1 VTDVKVVPVP
11 IKMGPMTVMAYLLVG
26 DRVVIVDTGI
36 AGQTQRILDAV
47 TTAGRSAADVSLI
60 LLTHGHGDHAG
71 SAIALRD
78 ATGAPVALGA
88 GDEEKC
94 VSGVDTEM
102 RARHPLNKT
111 LLVAIRRRHALTS
124 SPVGPVPDIVIDG
137 ERSLLEFG
145 VDAVVVPTPGHSRG
159 SLSVFTA
166 AGDALVGDLMGG
178 RGREPRTVRR
188 GGFVCDEDAMS
199 TSIRYVIAQGPERVY
214 TGHDEKP
221 FTLEQLTSAVG
232 LL

>member
-1 VTDVKVVPVP
+1 
-11 IKMGPMTVMAYLLVG
+11 MTVMSYLLLG
-26 DRVVIVDTGI
+26 DRVVVVDTGV
-36 AGQTQRILDAV
+36 AGQTQRILA
-47 TTAGRSAADVSLI
+47 TLAAHGRSAADVSLI

-71 SAIALRD
+71 SAIALHE

-94 VSGVDTEM
+94 LSGVDTEM

-111 LLVAIRRRHALTS
+111 LLLAIRRRHALS
-124 SPVGPVPDIVIDG
+124 PSPVGPVADIVIDQ
-137 ERSLLEFG
+137 ERSLSEFG
-145 VDAVVVPTPGHSRG
+145 IDAVVVPTPGHSRG

-178 RGREPRTVRR
+178 RGREPRTMRR

-199 TSIRYVIAQGPERVY
+199 ASIRCVIARAPDRIY
-214 TGHDEKP
+214 TGHDENP
-221 FTLEQLTSAVG
+221 FSLEQLIATFGS
-232 LL
+232 L

>member
-1 VTDVKVVPVP
+1 MTLVEVVPVP
-11 IKMGPMTVMAYLLVG
+11 VKIGPMTVMSYLLLG
-26 DRVVIVDTGI
+26 DRVVVVDTGV
-36 AGQTQRILDAV
+36 AGQTQRILA
-47 TTAGRSAADVSLI
+47 TLAAHGRSAADVSLI

-71 SAIALRD
+71 SAIALHE

-88 GDEEKC
+88 SDEEKC
-94 VSGVDTEM
+94 LSGVDTEM

-111 LLVAIRRRHALTS
+111 LLLAIRRRHALS
-124 SPVGPVPDIVIDG
+124 PSPVGPVADIVIDQ
-137 ERSLLEFG
+137 ERSLSEFG
-145 VDAVVVPTPGHSRG
+145 IDAVVVPTPGHSRG

-178 RGREPRTVRR
+178 RGREPRTMRR

-199 TSIRYVIAQGPERVY
+199 ASIRCVIARAPDRIY

-221 FTLEQLTSAVG
+221 FSLEQLIATFGS
-232 LL
+232 L

>member
-1 VTDVKVVPVP
+1 MTLVEVVPVP
-11 IKMGPMTVMAYLLVG
+11 VKIGPMTVMSYLLLG
-26 DRVVIVDTGI
+26 DRVVVVDTGV
-36 AGQTQRILDAV
+36 AGQTQRILA
-47 TTAGRSAADVSLI
+47 TLAAHGRSAADVSLI

-71 SAIALRD
+71 SAIALHE

-94 VSGVDTEM
+94 LSGVDTEM

-111 LLVAIRRRHALTS
+111 LLLAIRRRHALS
-124 SPVGPVPDIVIDG
+124 LSPVGPVADIVIDE
-137 ERSLLEFG
+137 ERSLSEFG
-145 VDAVVVPTPGHSRG
+145 IDAVVVPTPGHSRG

-178 RGREPRTVRR
+178 RGREPRTMRR

-199 TSIRYVIAQGPERVY
+199 ASIRCVIARAPDRIY

-221 FTLEQLTSAVG
+221 FSLEQLIATFGS
-232 LL
+232 L

>member
-1 VTDVKVVPVP
+1 VTLVEVVPVP
-11 IKMGPMTVMAYLLVG
+11 VKIGPMTVMSYLLLG
-26 DRVVIVDTGI
+26 DRVVVVDTGV
-36 AGQTQRILDAV
+36 AGQTQRILA
-47 TTAGRSAADVSLI
+47 TLAAHGRSAADVSLI

-71 SAIALRD
+71 SAIALHE

-94 VSGVDTEM
+94 LSGVDTEM

-111 LLVAIRRRHALTS
+111 LLLAIRRRHALS
-124 SPVGPVPDIVIDG
+124 PSPVGPVADIVIDQ
-137 ERSLLEFG
+137 ERSLSEFG
-145 VDAVVVPTPGHSRG
+145 IDAVVVPTPGHSRG

-178 RGREPRTVRR
+178 RGREPRTMRR

-199 TSIRYVIAQGPERVY
+199 ASIRCVIARAPDRIY
-214 TGHDEKP
+214 TGHDENP
-221 FTLEQLTSAVG
+221 FSLEQLIATFGS
-232 LL
+232 L

>member
-1 VTDVKVVPVP
+1 MTLVEVVPVP
-11 IKMGPMTVMAYLLVG
+11 VKIGPMTVMSYLLLG
-26 DRVVIVDTGI
+26 DRVVVVDTGV
-36 AGQTQRILDAV
+36 AGQTQRILA
-47 TTAGRSAADVSLI
+47 TLAAHGRSAADVSLI

-71 SAIALRD
+71 SAIALHE

-94 VSGVDTEM
+94 LSGVDTEM

-111 LLVAIRRRHALTS
+111 LLLAIRRRHALS
-124 SPVGPVPDIVIDG
+124 LSPVGPVADIVIDQ
-137 ERSLLEFG
+137 ERSLSEFG
-145 VDAVVVPTPGHSRG
+145 IDAVVVPTPGHSRG

-178 RGREPRTVRR
+178 RGREPRTMRR

-199 TSIRYVIAQGPERVY
+199 ASIRCVIARAPDRIY

-221 FTLEQLTSAVG
+221 FSLEQLIATFGS
-232 LL
+232 L